1 MPRLAREVISTT
13 GSGPTMKDSKANRN
27 KVNSF
32 HRTGLLRP
40 RDEVVEVLAAIGWE
54 AAVMRKVV
62 NSSRPTAPVDS
73 RV

>member
-1 MPRLAREVISTT
+1 
-13 GSGPTMKDSKANRN
+13 MKDSRASRS
-27 KVNSF
+27 KVNSS
-32 HRTGLLRP
+32 HRTGLSRP
-40 RDEVVEVLAAIGWE
+40 RDEAVEVPAAIGWE